1 MTYNEL
7 NKALVRLG
15 METGNLP
22 CLGCEYESKCNLAG
36 CAIIRAAT
44 TAIRLLRNENQRLSA
59 ALEKAQK

>member
-1 MTYNEL
+1 MTYDEL

-15 METGNLP
+15 METENLP
-22 CLGCEYESKCNLAG
+22 CLGCEYESKYNLAG

-59 ALEKAQK
+59 ALEKARK